1 MFNLLASCF
10 YNSQESCGS
19 FVGCLSESF
28 SADCHRTKYDSR
40 NDLCP
45 ASTHSIAIDSP
56 PSVFL
61 VQSGVASCSS
71 LLLPFLGFGF
81 CLTSYLSIS
90 HLSLCEWPD
99 IRLWA
104 QTRCPLCGSSATTQA
119 AAPGDSLATAPDTA
133 TTAKQHAKRH
143 AKQYARQHTTQH
155 ASPYKIDRRRAR
167 EPVNGL
173 QRLARLG
180 SLQRLA
186 RSGRLITT
194 DCVPRTLHLRSWRLA

>member
-1 MFNLLASCF
+1 MGLEMRHCRRRYLPDHDHVQPLASCF

-28 SADCHRTKYDSR
+28 SADCHRAKYDSR
-40 NDLCP
+40 NDLCL

-71 LLLPFLGFGF
+71 PLLPFFGFGAV
-81 CLTSYLSIS
+81 LTSYLSIS

-104 QTRCPLCGSSATTQA
+104 QTRCRLCGSSATTPSSTPSGM
-119 AAPGDSLATAPDTA
+119 PGSTPDSTPRSTPV
-133 TTAKQHAKRH
+133 
-143 AKQYARQHTTQH
+143 HT
-155 ASPYKIDRRRAR
+155 
-167 EPVNGL
+167 E
-173 QRLARLG
+173 
-180 SLQRLA
+180 
-186 RSGRLITT
+186 LIGGWHENQLM
-194 DCVPRTLHLRSWRLA
+194 DYSALLD